1 MDKEKAK
8 QILDSV
14 RENISRVIVGKDE
27 VVTLLL
33 TSLIS
38 SGHVLLEDL
47 PGTGKTCLAKSLAR
61 SLDISFSRIQF
72 TPDLLPSDITGLNY
86 FSQKEGEFIF
96 RKGPVFTSVLLAD
109 EINRATPRTQSALLE
124 SMEERQV
131 TIDGVTRELPSPF
144 FVIATQNPL
153 ETSGTYALPEA
164 QLDRFFMM
172 LSMGMNSK
180 ENEERILNRFLLD
193 NPLEKLSPVCSH
205 LDIVSLIEEAKR
217 VYVHPQIISYIASIV
232 AKTREGDGMCG
243 VSSRGG
249 LDLLKGT
256 RSYALIN
263 GRDYVIPEDVKKLAK
278 VILSHRIIL
287 GYGVCDRESGEK
299 RIEKVLSLVDPPVE
313 KWEKE

>member
-1 MDKEKAK
+1 MDKERAK
-8 QILDSV
+8 RTIDSV

-27 VVTLLL
+27 VVTFLL
-33 TSLIS
+33 TSILS

-47 PGTGKTCLAKSLAR
+47 PGTGKTVLAKSLAR
-61 SLDISFSRIQF
+61 SLDITFSRIQF

-96 RKGPVFTSVLLAD
+96 RKGPIFTSLLLAD

-131 TIDGVTRELPSPF
+131 TIDGVTRGLPSPF

-172 LSMGMNSK
+172 LSMGMNSR
-180 ENEERILNRFLLD
+180 ENEEKILNRFLLD
-193 NPLEKLSPVCSH
+193 NPLETLSPVCSH
-205 LDIVSLIEEAKR
+205 EDVVALIEEAKK
-217 VYVHPQIISYIASIV
+217 VYVHPQIISYIASII
-232 AKTREGDGMCG
+232 AKTREGDGMSG

-249 LDLLKGT
+249 LDLLKGA

-278 VILSHRIIL
+278 AILSHRIIL
-287 GYGVCDRESGEK
+287 GYGLCDRESGEK

-313 KWEKE
+313 KWEKD